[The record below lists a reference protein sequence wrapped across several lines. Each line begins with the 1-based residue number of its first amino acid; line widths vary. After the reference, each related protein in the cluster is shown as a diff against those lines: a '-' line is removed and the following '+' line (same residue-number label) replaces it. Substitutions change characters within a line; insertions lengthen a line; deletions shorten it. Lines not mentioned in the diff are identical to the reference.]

1 MHTAGSSPWKFAA
14 VVAHSGV
21 AVFMAAVLLFPAA
34 ALAQAQT
41 PPPPPIDQPPPQQK
55 KPAKCKPNSKPTDS
69 CPAKSDATAP
79 PASSSSVPDAP
90 ATSDKPL
97 GEAFPFPVE
106 DSKHGGDVPSMPTV
120 GIPDPP
126 SSSNVPNTPSPAPN
140 PHSPSN
146 MPDLPSSSVPD
157 PPASSNAP
165 RNMPPD
171 GIDTGDGSGDP
182 SNRGGSS
189 SSGNGD
195 LPPGTSS
202 SKTDEDDDI
211 APTTSSSKAPVKASP
226 LKDMGSHADMTA
238 ARAKLEKTRVADDL
252 KVAKFYLNDHNVQG
266 AYLRYKDAVDHD
278 PEDPDARFGLAEVAA
293 QLNKRDEAVL
303 NYQACLKVDPG
314 GDHDKASR
322 KALQKLGATAEA
334 TAPQAATPQ

>member
-1 MHTAGSSPWKFAA
+1 MRIAGSSPWKFAA
-14 VVAHSGV
+14 VVAHGGV
-21 AVFMAAVLLFPAA
+21 AVFMAAVLLFPTAA
-34 ALAQAQT
+34 SAQAQA
-41 PPPPPIDQPPPQQK
+41 PPPPIDQPPPAQK
-55 KPAKCKPNSKPTDS
+55 KPAKCKPNSKSTDS
-69 CPAKSDATAP
+69 CPAKGDAATP
-79 PASSSSVPDAP
+79 PASSSSTPDAP
-90 ATSDKPL
+90 AADKPL

-120 GIPDPP
+120 GVPDPP
-126 SSSNVPNTPSPAPN
+126 SSSNVPNSPSPATKPA
-140 PHSPSN
+140 PSN

-165 RNMPPD
+165 RNIPPD
-171 GIDTGDGSGDP
+171 GIDTGDP

-202 SKTDEDDDI
+202 SKADEDDDI

-226 LKDMGSHADMTA
+226 LKDMGSHADMSA
-238 ARAKLEKTRVADDL
+238 AHAKLEKTRVADDL

-322 KALQKLGATAEA
+322 KALQKLGATAEV